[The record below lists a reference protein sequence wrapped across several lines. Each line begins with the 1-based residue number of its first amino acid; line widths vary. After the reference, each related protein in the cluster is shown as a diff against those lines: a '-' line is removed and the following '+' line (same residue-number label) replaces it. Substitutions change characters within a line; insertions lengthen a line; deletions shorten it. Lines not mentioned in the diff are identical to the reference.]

1 MKKQRRRRRRTV
13 SYGLIRSG
21 EVFEFRPELAV
32 SPDTARVGAIQRESA
47 RVCAESARV
56 EEKKKK
62 KKEDAAP
69 TRRQRR
75 RSRVAES
82 DAGAAAVL
90 PRPCILSSP
99 KTSVIGIKLFI
110 TTKL

>member
-1 MKKQRRRRRRTV
+1 M

-56 EEKKKK
+56 EEKK

-110 TTKL
+110 TIKL

>member
-1 MKKQRRRRRRTV
+1 M

-62 KKEDAAP
+62 KRGRGTYAQAAASLA
-69 TRRQRR
+69 RR
-75 RSRVAES
+75 RVGR
-82 DAGAAAVL
+82 GCGGRFAAY
-90 PRPCILSSP
+90 
-99 KTSVIGIKLFI
+99 
-110 TTKL
+110 

>member
-1 MKKQRRRRRRTV
+1 M

-62 KKEDAAP
+62 EDAAP

-82 DAGAAAVL
+82 DKGAAAVL

>member
-1 MKKQRRRRRRTV
+1 M

-62 KKEDAAP
+62 KKKEDAAP

-90 PRPCILSSP
+90 PR
-99 KTSVIGIKLFI
+99 IKLFI

>member
-1 MKKQRRRRRRTV
+1 M

-62 KKEDAAP
+62 KEDAAP

-82 DAGAAAVL
+82 DKGAAAVL